1 MTHSVGG
8 LPFPDSPLPAIL
20 AVRNVQRLI
29 PETTEAISGTH
40 QQLIQ
45 TRKRLIKEEA
55 DLKDVK
61 LIADALDSRIARLK
75 VEVDEKSQRSP
86 DEVARDLVREQIMHK
101 QFYEKETRRLV
112 RALVKFINEHLA
124 AMLAAE
130 ELGGPVVG
138 DVLDVSDE
146 MLEAGFSQKGK
157 AKKIKPCNSS
167 NSTKKQQRI
176 DEVWGLGDSTES
188 QSERQ
193 AAAKEMR
200 SLIEELLNI
209 AAEEGTGTYITLPRD
224 SAASRF
230 LVRAKVTQFHPKDA
244 RKMRLKDFGRE
255 LDD

>member
-29 PETTEAISGTH
+29 TETTEAISGTH

-86 DEVARDLVREQIMHK
+86 DEGARDLVREQDMRK
-101 QFYEKETRRLV
+101 QFYAKETRRLV

-157 AKKIKPCNSS
+157 AKKVKPCNSS

-193 AAAKEMR
+193 AAAEETR

-209 AAEEGTGTYITLPRD
+209 AAEDGTGTYITLPRD

>member
-86 DEVARDLVREQIMHK
+86 DEVARDLVREQIMRK

-209 AAEEGTGTYITLPRD
+209 AAEEGIGTYITLPRD